1 MESTIIHNIES
12 SIELKSK
19 LLESKFISQVKDFS
33 QILIDC
39 YNRQNKVYFCGNGGS
54 YSDAQH
60 LAAELSGRFYYDRP
74 PLEVVLLAS
83 NISYMTAV
91 ANDYDY
97 DQIFLREFKSSVK
110 EVDVVICFTTS
121 GNSSNILNLLE
132 YPMSGVKKIGLLGK
146 DGGKCKQHCD
156 LPIIIPSTD
165 TARIQE
171 CHMLIGHTVLQIVES
186 TLFPL

>member
-1 MESTIIHNIES
+1 MESIIKQNIES
-12 SIELKSK
+12 SIQLKSQ
-19 LLESKFISQVKDFS
+19 LLNPNFISQIKNFS

-39 YNRQNKVYFCGNGGS
+39 YKSGNKVYFCGNGGS

-74 PLEVVLLAS
+74 SLEVVLLAS

-110 EVDVVICFTTS
+110 EGDVVICFTTS
-121 GNSSNILNLLE
+121 GNSSNILSLLE
-132 YPMSGVKKIGLLGK
+132 YSVPGVKKIGLLGR
-146 DGGKCKQHCD
+146 DGGKCKQYCD
-156 LPIIIPSTD
+156 LPIVIPSTD

-171 CHMLIGHTVLQIVES
+171 CHMLIGHTALQIVES
-186 TLFPL
+186 TLFPV